1 MKPLPALLEEVKAM
15 PDTSP
20 NLKGGV
26 DFESIVE
33 EADAVRVWREGVL
46 TI

>member
-1 MKPLPALLEEVKAM
+1 ML
-15 PDTSP
+15 DTSP
-20 NLKGGV
+20 NLKGRV
-26 DFESIVE
+26 FDFESIVG